1 MKSYYLPCYTIGTDA
16 FDNFE
21 NVMSFYGRKVALLYG
36 ERAEGIR
43 PEFTASRQFGY
54 FRPGCHAH
62 MIASVS
68 QGDARICKQ

>member
-1 MKSYYLPCYTIGTDA
+1 MKRYYLPCYTIGTDA

-43 PEFTASRQFGY
+43 QVDEAERAH
-54 FRPGCHAH
+54 RP
-62 MIASVS
+62 
-68 QGDARICKQ
+68 